1 MASKG
6 AGEDNARPGEA
17 TNTGGRDRA
26 IGERAGSAGGATAAE
41 RKRLARNAITSYGAR
56 AAVGLSAVA
65 LTPFLY
71 REIGPA
77 GFGTWSVIY
86 TIATVF
92 SLFEVGYSQGIA
104 KFVAEYDAR
113 GEDDEVRATVRAGL
127 LAFVLLGVA
136 AALGCLLLARFGGHL
151 AAPAWREEFRT
162 GMAIL
167 GVAVLIRFPLVAYGG
182 ALQGYQR
189 YDMYY
194 ASDIV
199 LAAGFAVLA
208 VPVVALGG
216 GVLGLAIV
224 WAVALVA
231 SALLYRFFLGRVRA
245 GRGLGSL
252 RATEPGPSRG
262 RRLAAFSSLT
272 VLSESMTFIAQRMD
286 TVIIA
291 AICGAAAAGPYAAAI
306 KLQSG
311 LQALTTPFVNLMLP
325 MTSELQ
331 ARGER
336 EAIVRRLLQAT
347 RVSLQITLPVAAGLS
362 LFARDGVT
370 LWLGHDVPSST
381 FSIVVVLMAV
391 QTVTLTVFPSQTVL
405 VGLGR
410 VRVIG
415 GLAVIEGASNLGV
428 SIALVSS
435 YGAIGAAL
443 GTLFTSAIIAPVKIP
458 LVCAALR
465 CRLRRFLVT
474 AIAPALLSSLPG
486 LAAMVLVRV
495 LMNGGVVQLFV
506 GLAAGLGLSL
516 AIGLLQLGRDRLLL
530 AARALTSIRATASS
544 QAEMQT
550 LVEAG

>member
-1 MASKG
+1 MAIKG
-6 AGEDNARPGEA
+6 GKEYNVPAREASNAGEARPPGA
-17 TNTGGRDRA
+17 
-26 IGERAGSAGGATAAE
+26 AGE
-41 RKRLARNAITSYGAR
+41 RKRVARNALTSYGAR
-56 AAVGLSAVA
+56 GVVGLSALV

-71 REIGPA
+71 RELGPG

-113 GEDDEVRATVRAGL
+113 GEDGEVRATIRAGL
-127 LAFVLLGVA
+127 IAFALIGLVA
-136 AALGCLLLARFGGHL
+136 TLGCLLVAEFGAHL
-151 AAPAWREEFRT
+151 AAPGSREEFRT
-162 GMAIL
+162 GLVVLSA
-167 GVAVLIRFPLVAYGG
+167 AVLIRFPLVAYGG

-189 YDMYY
+189 YDRFYL
-194 ASDIV
+194 SDIV
-199 LAAGFAVLA
+199 LAGGFTVAA

-216 GVLGLAIV
+216 GVVGLSVTWGA
-224 WAVALVA
+224 ALIL
-231 SALLYRFFLGRVRA
+231 SALLYRLFLARVRA
-245 GRGLGSL
+245 GLGLGSL
-252 RATEPGPSRG
+252 RVSSAGSRRG
-262 RRLAAFSSLT
+262 RHLAAFSSLT

-291 AICGAAAAGPYAAAI
+291 ALRGASSAGPYAAAI

-336 EAIVRRLLQAT
+336 EAIVRRLIQAT
-347 RVSLQITLPVAAGLS
+347 RVSLQITLPVAAGLA

-370 LWLGHDVPSST
+370 LWLGHNVPST
-381 FSIVVVLMAV
+381 MFSIVVVLMSV

-410 VRVIG
+410 VRVTGI
-415 GLAVIEGASNLGV
+415 LAAIEGFTNLGA
-428 SIALVSS
+428 SIALVSI

-443 GTLFTSAIIAPVKIP
+443 GTLCTSAAIAPVKVP
-458 LVCAALR
+458 LVCRALE
-465 CRLRRFLVT
+465 CRLRRFLGG
-474 AIAPALLSSLPG
+474 AILPALLSSLPG
-486 LAAMVLVRV
+486 LAAMALLRLVV
-495 LMNGGVVQLFV
+495 PTGVVRLLV
-506 GLAAGLGLSL
+506 GLSAGIGISL
-516 AIGLLQLGRDRLLL
+516 LIGLLQIGPTQLRLLAHSL
-530 AARALTSIRATASS
+530 IFNRDGRSADAAT
-544 QAEMQT
+544 QT

>member
-1 MASKG
+1 MAIKG
-6 AGEDNARPGEA
+6 AGEDSVRAGEA
-17 TNTGGRDRA
+17 AVGAGPRA
-26 IGERAGSAGGATAAE
+26 SAAAGE
-41 RKRLARNAITSYGAR
+41 RKRLARNALTSYGAR
-56 AAVGLSAVA
+56 GAVGLSALL
-65 LTPFLY
+65 LTPLLY
-71 REIGPA
+71 RELGPG

-113 GEDDEVRATVRAGL
+113 GEDSEVRATLRAGL
-127 LAFVLLGVA
+127 VAFALIGLVA
-136 AALGCLLLARFGGHL
+136 GLGCLLLAGFGSHL
-151 AAPAWREEFRT
+151 AAPAWREQFRT

-194 ASDIV
+194 TSDIV
-199 LAAGFAVLA
+199 LATGFAVVA

-216 GVLGLAIV
+216 GVLGLSIV
-224 WAVALVA
+224 WASALVA
-231 SALLYRFFLGRVRA
+231 SASLYRFFLARA
-245 GRGLGSL
+245 RRRLGLGSL
-252 RATEPGPSRG
+252 RLAATAPRRG

-291 AICGAAAAGPYAAAI
+291 GIRGAAAAGPYAAAI

-325 MTSELQ
+325 MTSELH
-331 ARGER
+331 ARGEHD
-336 EAIVRRLLQAT
+336 AIVRRLTQAT

-362 LFARDGVT
+362 LFAKDGVT
-370 LWLGHDVPSST
+370 LWLGHDVPSTT

-410 VRVIG
+410 VRIIG
-415 GLAVIEGASNLGV
+415 VLAMVEGFSNLGV
-428 SIALVSS
+428 SIALVSA

-443 GTLFTSAIIAPVKIP
+443 GTLFTSAVIAPVKIP
-458 LVCAALR
+458 LVCRALKY
-465 CRLRRFLVT
+465 RLRGFLSS
-474 AIAPALLSSLPG
+474 AIAPGLLSSLPG
-486 LAAMVLVRV
+486 LAAMVLVRLV
-495 LMNGGVVQLFV
+495 MNGGVVQLLV
-506 GLAAGLGLSL
+506 GLAAGLGISL
-516 AIGLLQLGRDRLLL
+516 LIGLAQMGREQIGLL
-530 AARALTSIRATASS
+530 ARSLISIRSGPSTE
-544 QAEMQT
+544 AETQT